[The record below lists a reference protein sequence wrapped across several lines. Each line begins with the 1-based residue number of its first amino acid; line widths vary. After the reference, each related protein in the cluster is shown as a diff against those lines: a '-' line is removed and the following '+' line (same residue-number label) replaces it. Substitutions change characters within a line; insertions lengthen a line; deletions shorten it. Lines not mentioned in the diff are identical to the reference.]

1 MKILVLNAG
10 SSSQK
15 SCLYQLGEEL
25 PELPPSPL
33 WEAKVD
39 WTQHQGVAEI
49 KVKTSQGAVL
59 EEELPTQSRPAVIS
73 HMLDTLTSGKTQVI
87 DELTEIDVVGHR
99 VVHGGQDYREATVI
113 TPEVKDAIIGL
124 YAFAPLH
131 NPANVEGIDATQ
143 DLLPNVQ
150 QVAVFDT
157 AFHSQMPLSA
167 AVYSGPY
174 EWLEQGIRR
183 YGFHG
188 INHQYCAQRTAQ
200 LLGKDL
206 ESLRLITCHL
216 GNGCSLAAIK
226 AGKSID
232 TTMGFTPL
240 EGLMMGTRSGSVDP
254 SILIY
259 LIRQGLDADKLD
271 ETLERASGLKGIS
284 GVSGDM
290 RRVMDAIAQGNS
302 RAQLAFD
309 MYVHSLHRHI
319 GAMLASLGGL
329 DALVFSGGVGENSAA
344 VRSVACKQFE
354 FLGLKLDQEKNAHSP
369 ADQDIAT
376 GDSSVRVLIV
386 QAQEDWAIASECW
399 KLTHSQ
405 SMS

>member
-15 SCLYQLGEEL
+15 SCLYQVDQQL
-25 PELPPSPL
+25 PELPAKPL

-39 WTQHQGVAEI
+39 WSRHQGVAEI

-59 EEELPTQSRPAVIS
+59 EEELPSQSRPAVILQMLETLS
-73 HMLDTLTSGKTQVI
+73 HDKTQVI
-87 DELTEIDVVGHR
+87 DDLTEINVVGHR
-99 VVHGGQDYREATVI
+99 VVHGGQDYREATII
-113 TPEVKDAIIGL
+113 TPEVKDAIIHL
-124 YAFAPLH
+124 SAFAPLH
-131 NPANVEGIDATQ
+131 NPANVEGIEAIQ
-143 DLLPNVQ
+143 KLLPDVP

-157 AFHSQMPLSA
+157 AFHSQLPLSA
-167 AVYSGPY
+167 AVYPGPY
-174 EWLEQGIRR
+174 EWSEQGIRR

-188 INHQYCAQRTAQ
+188 INHQYCAQRTAN
-200 LLGKDL
+200 LLGQDL
-206 ESLRLITCHL
+206 NSLRLITCHL
-216 GNGCSLAAIK
+216 GNGCSLAAIRQ
-226 AGKSID
+226 GKSID

-259 LIRQGLDADKLD
+259 LMRQGIDVDKLD

-290 RRVMDAIAQGNS
+290 RQIMDAIAQGNS

-309 MYVHSLHRHI
+309 MYVHSLRRHI
-319 GAMLASLGGL
+319 GAMLATLGGL

-344 VRSVACKQFE
+344 VRAAACTQFE
-354 FLGLKLDQEKNAHSP
+354 FLGLKLDLDKNAQSP
-369 ADQDIAT
+369 ADQDIAAP
-376 GDSSVRVLIV
+376 DSAVRVLIV
-386 QAQEDWAIASECW
+386 QAQEDWAIAKECW
-399 KLTHSQ
+399 KLAQTES
-405 SMS
+405 